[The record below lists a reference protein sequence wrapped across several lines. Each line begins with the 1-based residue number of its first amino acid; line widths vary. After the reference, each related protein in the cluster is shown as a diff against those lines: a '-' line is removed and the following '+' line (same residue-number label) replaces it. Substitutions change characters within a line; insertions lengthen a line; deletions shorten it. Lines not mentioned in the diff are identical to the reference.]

1 MLKLLRQVGI
11 FFLAV
16 LGLFCAGCSTG
27 RDGAFDDTAEM
38 TEAAMQEEEVITV
51 GFSQVG
57 AESDWRI
64 ANTKSVKDAF
74 RSEDGFYLLYEDAQ
88 QKQEKQIKA
97 LRNFILQE
105 VDYIILN
112 PILETGWDTVLQ
124 EAKDAGIPVIVA
136 DRMVDVEDDSLYT
149 CWLGTDVKRE
159 GINAGKW
166 LEEYLKEQGRE
177 EEEINIVTLQ
187 GTLVSSAQIGRTTGF
202 DEVLRQHDNWKML
215 DMREADFTQA
225 KGNEVMEYFLQT
237 YDDIDVV
244 ISENDNM
251 TFGAIDAIKAAG
263 RTCGPEGDIILIS
276 FDAVSAAFDS
286 MIAGEINADFECNP
300 LQGPKLK
307 EIIQDLSEGKP
318 VEKIQYMEEAYF
330 DTTMDLEEMKKT
342 REY

>member
-1 MLKLLRQVGI
+1 
-11 FFLAV
+11 
-16 LGLFCAGCSTG
+16 
-27 RDGAFDDTAEM
+27 
-38 TEAAMQEEEVITV
+38 
-51 GFSQVG
+51 
-57 AESDWRI
+57 
-64 ANTKSVKDAF
+64 
-74 RSEDGFYLLYEDAQ
+74 
-88 QKQEKQIKA
+88 
-97 LRNFILQE
+97 
-105 VDYIILN
+105 
-112 PILETGWDTVLQ
+112 
-124 EAKDAGIPVIVA
+124 
-136 DRMVDVEDDSLYT
+136 
-149 CWLGTDVKRE
+149 
-159 GINAGKW
+159 INAGKW

-187 GTLVSSAQIGRTTGF
+187 GTLGSSAQIGRTTGF

>member
-1 MLKLLRQVGI
+1 
-11 FFLAV
+11 
-16 LGLFCAGCSTG
+16 
-27 RDGAFDDTAEM
+27 
-38 TEAAMQEEEVITV
+38 
-51 GFSQVG
+51 
-57 AESDWRI
+57 
-64 ANTKSVKDAF
+64 
-74 RSEDGFYLLYEDAQ
+74 
-88 QKQEKQIKA
+88 
-97 LRNFILQE
+97 
-105 VDYIILN
+105 
-112 PILETGWDTVLQ
+112 
-124 EAKDAGIPVIVA
+124 
-136 DRMVDVEDDSLYT
+136 
-149 CWLGTDVKRE
+149 
-159 GINAGKW
+159 
-166 LEEYLKEQGRE
+166 
-177 EEEINIVTLQ
+177 
-187 GTLVSSAQIGRTTGF
+187 
-202 DEVLRQHDNWKML
+202 
-215 DMREADFTQA
+215 
-225 KGNEVMEYFLQT
+225 MEYFLQT